1 MSSVRDDPKL
11 FVADV
16 VFFLSC
22 CVYVDFVLF
31 LFSFVVTYFSFLS
44 CSFSIPGVQIG
55 FYLPYSYRFFLLR
68 FSSCCLINS
77 YAFTIG
83 VPFLLLL
90 LLLYRLYYLYYW
102 L

>member
-22 CVYVDFVLF
+22 CVYVDFFLF

-55 FYLPYSYRFFLLR
+55 FYLPYRFFLLR
-68 FSSCCLINS
+68 FSSCRFINS

-90 LLLYRLYYLYYW
+90 LLLYRLYCL
-102 L
+102 